1 MKIDNVNKGEIVYC
15 NIEFEYKRNNS
26 KNFKPFR
33 KKINQC
39 IFARNYDCETFPILN
54 VVKYP
59 MLINK
64 IDIKNAY
71 YITNVKIVN
80 LKILAKTGYKYK
92 NLI

>member
-1 MKIDNVNKGEIVYC
+1 
-15 NIEFEYKRNNS
+15 
-26 KNFKPFR
+26 
-33 KKINQC
+33 
-39 IFARNYDCETFPILN
+39 
-54 VVKYP
+54 